1 MELFWSLIIGV
12 LFAGAIYNIL
22 RRSLAK
28 CLFGFLILSHA
39 LNLLIFTAGGFKK
52 GAPAFIA
59 VTDKVADPSAITDPL
74 PQALILTAIVIGFA
88 VVAFV
93 IALYQVFYSERKGD
107 DVDAFIQE
115 EIA

>member
-1 MELFWSLIIGV
+1 MELYWSLIIGV

-28 CLFGFLILSHA
+28 ALFGFLILSHA

-59 VTDKVADPSAITDPL
+59 DKVADPNLISDPL

-93 IALYQVFYSERKGD
+93 IALYQVFYSSRKGD
-107 DVDAFIQE
+107 DVDAFTHE
-115 EIA
+115 EVV